1 MAYPSDSPDESF
13 GRVAHVIKEGIVH
26 VRIIRPPITV
36 TGGAVATGK
45 TVPMGNWS

>member
-26 VRIIRPPITV
+26 VGIIGSRFTV
-36 TGGAVATGK
+36 TGGHAATGK
-45 TVPMGNWS
+45 TVTMGIWS